1 MKFHTSIMMVSLMA
15 QQVRNLPGMQETQ
28 ETWVY
33 PWCYLGRTM
42 IISELISMPAIA
54 SCMFWTRTDDL
65 QNTGLGRSYGG
76 VNGTPLQYSCLEN
89 PMDRGA
95 WQATVH
101 GITESDTTE

>member
-1 MKFHTSIMMVSLMA
+1 MAWGGGVTSVPKQCGREKLLSSVGQL
-15 QQVRNLPGMQETQ
+15 
-28 ETWVY
+28 
-33 PWCYLGRTM
+33 CYLGRTM

-76 VNGTPLQYSCLEN
+76 VNGNPLQYSCLKN